1 MAEQFMMPKNRAMII
16 KPEPIIIKVNLERIE
31 SPLEEDE
38 EMDFFK
44 TPVAAVPKAAF
55 AGKI

>member
-1 MAEQFMMPKNRAMII
+1 MMPKNRAMII